1 MDVVEYA
8 EMICNTKI
16 PDWQKEHLRKVFE
29 VSKTNDIRIVMGRH
43 GKVYMYLTP
52 KTLKEL
58 SNDGSTTVYQ

>member
-8 EMICNTKI
+8 EMIFKAKI
-16 PDWQKEHLRKVFE
+16 PDWQKEYLRKLFE
-29 VSKTNDIRIVMGRH
+29 VSRTNDIRIVMGRN
-43 GKVYMYLTP
+43 GKVYTYLTP

>member
-8 EMICNTKI
+8 EMIFKAKI
-16 PDWQKEHLRKVFE
+16 PDWQKEYLRKLFE
-29 VSKTNDIRIVMGRH
+29 VSRTNDIRIVMGRH
-43 GKVYMYLTP
+43 GKVYTYLTP